1 MADLNYDPSPL
12 FDLLPSFW
20 RDSFEDRDKLSAIYE
35 AYLRLADADYAALFT
50 SDDNKDASSLR
61 ATRYMPLQYQEM
73 SDWEILQAKH
83 SHCYFQGEWPTPTR
97 GKYTV
102 YVPNKALGP
111 TNLIFADGNYLP
123 PFLYSIRQDWWI
135 EADQVVR
142 GTVVEFDEARVLRY
156 FTETYGDP
164 NLCYTNSSG
173 TGSAN
178 FADLRIL
185 GFDPREI
192 LTVDADS
199 RTREY
204 TFGSDYD
211 LAAGSVR
218 LEFAD
223 VSRRVR
229 IQDRTAGEYILYV
242 PADLAN
248 NSRGLLELDD
258 GTFQQINFA
267 PTVQVSLGIRT
278 VAKILLYVDFDMES
292 ELTLSGRD
300 VTLGKGSFRSGTEV
314 SVRAAGQTTTLQLPK
329 AAQRITADCGT
340 LTDSAQVLYFG
351 TNLNGFRK
359 EDAAPEV
366 DRYGASIIRDQRI
379 VFDRPLNLGVSF
391 TVTVPKKEEH
401 THVYDT
407 FTSADHIDPGENW
420 EEYSSTYNG
429 QFPLSASATRDSMIV
444 YANGRLLLD
453 EEFDYDAGQRYLL
466 TIDLVP
472 ATVSVYYESPT
483 TDVPHVHKMD
493 KIVRGPGDAPTEYP
507 LKYPALL
514 TVPPLILAGS
524 LGITATLRRDS
535 VTFQTAPEAGTLY
548 TALYT
553 SFGRNYR
560 HHIPYAIEDEWNY
573 KGRLKS
579 AATLQ
584 DGIETPST
592 VLGSDDF
599 ELVDENGKLYVY
611 SDTRMPEGWWTD
623 VEFDDRALQNIWGN
637 LLGLKGESTPQFA
650 RAVGGVLAAARSSS
664 SPESIEN
671 FGSML
676 MGSATTTQP
685 GNYGGVNE
693 YDNTLTMLPA
703 IPGNSPETLT
713 LLPGANVRVPEQGCV
728 SRNYAVQNL
737 VQYIDLNK
745 ETLNWIPVVAEAMS
759 DSFKAAER
767 LDRTTVSARTSVP
780 YSYEF
785 ELEILTDYSIDFI
798 KEGIVAGDV
807 LRAKFGTINL
817 DPEFGIPQEDVF
829 AVIKERLGPHTLRV
843 SLPTQLYVQ
852 TGYSEEGYSEYGY
865 SIGAETSIAFVASYT
880 VWGRRKGLLDVGN
893 QLDTFDLNAVE
904 RIQKIMAP
912 FNFGV
917 KIDWAAMTDT
927 FSVESLGSM
936 LEISKPADTNAI
948 VFTEAFENALADV
961 TGGVF
966 QEAADP
972 AVTMPP
978 NTFAAT
984 ESFIGLS
991 GVVEDSG
998 AFASLYDPGCPVF
1011 GAFVR
1016 GVTPSEDEAARNGE
1030 YYLVSD
1036 RLANGSAFKN
1046 LYSEQRGLE
1055 NMLLKVTAPDY
1066 DSPEQV
1072 EYEAMS
1078 SLGPRPMRGV
1088 RLKTSTATTANIP
1101 YVEGDSVTVSMW
1113 VRLSSENSLPNTNYG
1128 IFDWNGFSMFARTD
1142 TTAATYQLRANNV
1155 SSGSINGSYDVRP
1168 NTDMLITYVYRYTGV
1183 VNALE
1188 LYLNGELV
1196 ATDTATAA
1204 DPASDQPF
1212 ILGGGGA
1219 LPADMVVYSV
1229 DMRSAALTPTEIGT
1243 YYAEQTM
1250 PRIGMGVDLQPLTFP
1265 DAVLTLQA
1273 HCYNPLP
1280 VLADYSGN
1288 GNNATLTGA
1297 DYVIQAGDLL
1307 TELAQPGDNH
1317 IITQYETTDSAGT
1330 QPVPR
1335 ASVYQPAF
1343 DYTNN
1348 GYVFGSTGNLRAG
1361 SGIVDNTQTT
1371 LSREGATYT
1380 VPDIAYSRGL
1390 DGTWNRF
1397 FPNIVIPSSALG
1409 YDDSAPYT
1417 GFPVV

>member
-61 ATRYMPLQYQEM
+61 PTRYMPLQYQDLE
-73 SDWEILQAKH
+73 DWEILQAKH
-83 SHCYFQGEWPTPTR
+83 SHCYFQGEWPTATR
-97 GKYTV
+97 GKYRV
-102 YVPNKALGP
+102 YVPNKALGR
-111 TNLIFADGNYLP
+111 TNLIFADRDYLP
-123 PFLYSIRQDWWI
+123 PFLYSIQQDWWI

-142 GTVVEFDEARVLRY
+142 GTVVEFDEDRVLRY

-164 NLCYTNSSG
+164 NLCYTNSARA
-173 TGSAN
+173 GSAD
-178 FADLRIL
+178 FSDLRII

-199 RTREY
+199 STREY

-218 LEFAD
+218 VEFAD

-229 IQDRTAGEYILYV
+229 IQDRTDGEYTLYV
-242 PADLAN
+242 PADLSRNA
-248 NSRGLLELDD
+248 RGLLELDD

-267 PTVQVSLGIRT
+267 PTIQVSLGIRT
-278 VAKILLYVDFDMES
+278 VAKVLLYVDFDMES
-292 ELTLSGRD
+292 DLTLSGSD

-314 SVRAAGQTTTLQLPK
+314 IIRAAGQTSTSRLPRST
-329 AAQRITADCGT
+329 QRITAECGT

-366 DRYGASIIRDQRI
+366 DQFGASVIRDQRI
-379 VFDRPLNLGVSF
+379 VFDRPLNEGVSF
-391 TVTVPKKEEH
+391 TITVPKKEEH

-407 FTSADHIDPGENW
+407 FTYDDHIDPGENW
-420 EEYSSTYNG
+420 EETSSTYNG
-429 QFPLSASATRDSMIV
+429 QFPLSSPADDDSLIV
-444 YANGRLLLD
+444 YANDRLLTY
-453 EEFDYDAGQRYLL
+453 EEFAYDAGRQDLL

-472 ATVSVYYESPT
+472 DTLSVYYESRIV
-483 TDVPHVHKMD
+483 DAPHVHKMD

-507 LKYPALL
+507 LKSPALL
-514 TVPPLILAGS
+514 TVPALVLGGS
-524 LGITATLRRDS
+524 SPVNAVLRQDS
-535 VTFQTAPEAGTLY
+535 VTFQTAPEAGKLY

-560 HHIPYAIEDEWNY
+560 HHIPYAIEEEWNY

-584 DGIETPST
+584 DGIDSPTT
-592 VLGSDDF
+592 VLGQDDF

-611 SDTRMPEGWWTD
+611 TDVRMPEAWWTD
-623 VEFDDRALQNIWGN
+623 VEFDDRALQNIWGD

-650 RAVGGVLAAARSSS
+650 RAVGAVLAAARSSS
-664 SPESIEN
+664 SPDSIEN

-676 MGSATTTQP
+676 LGSPTTSQP
-685 GNYGGVNE
+685 GYYGGVNE

-703 IPGNSPETLT
+703 IPGDEPETLA
-713 LLPGANVRVPEQGCV
+713 LLPGAKMRAPEQGCIP
-728 SRNYAVQNL
+728 RNYAVQNL

-745 ETLNWIPVVAEAMS
+745 ETLNWIPLVAEAMS

-767 LDRTTVSARTSVP
+767 LDQTTVSARTSVP

-785 ELEILTDYSIDFI
+785 ELETLTDYSIDFI

-852 TGYSEEGYSEYGY
+852 TGYSDEGYSEYGY
-865 SIGAETSIAFVASYT
+865 SIGSETSVAFVASYT
-880 VWGRRKGLLDVGN
+880 VWGRRKGLLDVGK
-893 QLDTFDLNAVE
+893 QLDTFDLNAVA
-904 RIQKIMAP
+904 RIQKVMAP

-917 KIDWAAMTDT
+917 KLDWEAMTDT

-936 LEISKPADTNAI
+936 LDIAKPADTNAI
-948 VFTEAFENALADV
+948 VFAEAFENALADV

-966 QEAADP
+966 QEVADP
-972 AVTMPP
+972 VVTMPP

-984 ESFIGLS
+984 ESFLGLS
-991 GVVEDSG
+991 SVVQDGG
-998 AFASLYDPGCPVF
+998 ALAALYDPGCPVF

-1016 GVTPSEDEAARNGE
+1016 GVTPSEDTNARNGE
-1030 YYLVSD
+1030 YYLVAD
-1036 RLANGSAFKN
+1036 KLASGSSFKN

-1055 NMLLKVTAPDY
+1055 NMLLKVTAPDF

-1072 EYEAMS
+1072 EYEAIS
-1078 SLGPRPMRGV
+1078 SLGPRPMRGI
-1088 RLKTSTATTANIP
+1088 RMMTSTAATADID
-1101 YVEGDSVTVSMW
+1101 YTAGDSVTISMW
-1113 VRLSSENSLPNTNYG
+1113 VRFSSENSLPATNYG
-1128 IFDWNGFSMFARTD
+1128 IFNWNGFSMFARTD
-1142 TTAATYQLRANNV
+1142 NTAAAYQLRAINV
-1155 SSGSINGSYDVRP
+1155 SSGSINGSYDVP
-1168 NTDMLITYVYRYTGV
+1168 HNTDMLITYVYRYTGV
-1183 VNALE
+1183 ANLLE

-1196 ATDTATAA
+1196 TSATTAAA
-1204 DPASDQPF
+1204 DPASSQPF
-1212 ILGGGGA
+1212 TLGGGGA

-1229 DMRSAALTPTEIGT
+1229 DMRDTALTPAEIST
-1243 YYAEQTM
+1243 YYSEQTM
-1250 PRIGMGVDLQPLTFP
+1250 PRIGMGVDLQPMTFP
-1265 DAVLTLQA
+1265 NAVLTLQG

-1280 VLADYSGN
+1280 ILADYSGKA
-1288 GNNATLTGA
+1288 NNATLVGS

-1317 IITQYETTDSAGT
+1317 IITQYETTSSAGT

-1335 ASVYQPAF
+1335 AAVYTPAF
-1343 DYTNN
+1343 DSSNN
-1348 GYVFGSTGNLRAG
+1348 GYVFGSTGDLRAG

-1371 LSREGATYT
+1371 LAREGATYT

-1397 FPNIVIPSSALG
+1397 FPNVVVPSSALG